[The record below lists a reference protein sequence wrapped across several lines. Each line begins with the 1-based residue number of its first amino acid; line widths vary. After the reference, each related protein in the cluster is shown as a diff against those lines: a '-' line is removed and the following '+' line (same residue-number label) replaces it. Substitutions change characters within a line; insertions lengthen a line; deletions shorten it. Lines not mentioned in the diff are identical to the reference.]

1 MAVIRGAWWA
11 NAALSSFDMTSR
23 TTSAVAALLLLAS
36 TAGCGGGGGG
46 HAAANPTPSYAAPVP
61 GSYNADQLTQA
72 LLTDIPG
79 YIRSGA
85 PQWGEYGSLAAVQNL
100 NQMQQA
106 VKLDKP
112 QCASSTRALS
122 QEKAVQT
129 APSALAAFTKGTR
142 QSLTETLMAVGPDVA
157 ARQVKV
163 RVPAGCRSFR
173 VKVGR
178 VWVSDTI
185 VEPSGTRIGEGS
197 RTAGVVTSAAA
208 NPATSVHTW
217 FVVLRSRGYL
227 ATITLYGPG
236 VTQAEAER
244 FARKAYQQAERILP

>member
-1 MAVIRGAWWA
+1 LAGICGAWRA
-11 NAALSSFDMTSR
+11 NGALSSFDMTSR
-23 TTSAVAALLLLAS
+23 NPSAVVAFLLLAS
-36 TAGCGGGGGG
+36 IAGCAGGG
-46 HAAANPTPSYAAPVP
+46 ADPATTSPPPSYAPPAT

-79 YIRSGA
+79 YTRSGA

-112 QCASSTRALS
+112 QCAASTRAVS

-129 APSALAAFTKGTR
+129 APSALVAFTRGAA

-157 ARQVKV
+157 ARQVRE

-178 VWVSDTI
+178 TWVTDTI
-185 VEPSGTRIGEGS
+185 VEPSSARIGEGS
-197 RTAGVVTSAAA
+197 RTAGVVTS
-208 NPATSVHTW
+208 TGVGGVHTW

-236 VTQAEAER
+236 ATQAEAER
-244 FARKAYQQAERILP
+244 FARRAYQQAERILP

>member
-1 MAVIRGAWWA
+1 
-11 NAALSSFDMTSR
+11 MTSR
-23 TTSAVAALLLLAS
+23 KLIPVGAFAPLCVALAS
-36 TAGCGGGGGG
+36 LAGCGSGDGGQAVTSPGASSG
-46 HAAANPTPSYAAPVP
+46 TLTP

-79 YIRSGA
+79 FIRSTA

-106 VKLDKP
+106 VRLDKP
-112 QCASSTRALS
+112 QCASSAQALS

-129 APSALAAFTKGTR
+129 APSALVSFTRGR
-142 QSLTETLMAVGPDVA
+142 ARSLTETLMAVGPDVA
-157 ARQVKV
+157 ARQVRV
-163 RVPAGCRSFR
+163 RVPADCRNLR

-178 VWVSDTI
+178 TWVPDTI
-185 VEPSGTRIGEGS
+185 AEPSAARIGEGS
-197 RTAGVVTSAAA
+197 RTVGVITG
-208 NPATSVHTW
+208 TGGVHTW

-236 VTQAEAER
+236 VAQAEAER
-244 FARKAYQQAERILP
+244 FARQAYQQAERILP

>member
-1 MAVIRGAWWA
+1 
-11 NAALSSFDMTSR
+11 MTSR
-23 TTSAVAALLLLAS
+23 KLAAVAAFVPLIS
-36 TAGCGGGGGG
+36 IAGCGGGGGG
-46 HAAANPTPSYAAPVP
+46 RGVTSPSASSGTTVP
-61 GSYNADQLTQA
+61 GAYNADQLTQA

-79 YIRSGA
+79 YVRSGA
-85 PQWGEYGSLAAVQNL
+85 PQWGEYRSLAAVQNL

-129 APSALAAFTKGTR
+129 APSALVAFARGGK

-157 ARQVKV
+157 ARQVRV
-163 RVPAGCRSFR
+163 RVPASCRSFR
-173 VKVGR
+173 VRVGHR
-178 VWVSDTI
+178 WVSDTI
-185 VEPSGTRIGEGS
+185 VEPSAGRIGEGS
-197 RTAGVVTSAAA
+197 RTAGVVTGV
-208 NPATSVHTW
+208 NGVHTW

-244 FARKAYQQAERILP
+244 YARSAYQQAERILP

>member
-1 MAVIRGAWWA
+1 
-11 NAALSSFDMTSR
+11 MTSR
-23 TTSAVAALLLLAS
+23 NSSVAVAFLLLAS
-36 TAGCGGGGGG
+36 LAGCGGGGGG
-46 HAAANPTPSYAAPVP
+46 QATTGSPPPSAATVP
-61 GSYNADQLTQA
+61 GAYNADQLTQA

-79 YIRSGA
+79 YTRSGA

-112 QCASSTRALS
+112 QCASSTHALS
-122 QEKAVQT
+122 QEKAVQA
-129 APSALAAFTKGTR
+129 APSALVAFTRGTR

-157 ARQVKV
+157 ARQVRV

-178 VWVSDTI
+178 TWVSDTI
-185 VEPSGTRIGEGS
+185 VEPSGARIGEGS
-197 RTAGVVTSAAA
+197 RTAGV
-208 NPATSVHTW
+208 ATSTGVGGVRTW

-236 VTQAEAER
+236 ATQAEAER

>member
-1 MAVIRGAWWA
+1 
-11 NAALSSFDMTSR
+11 MTSR
-23 TTSAVAALLLLAS
+23 KASLVAAFVLLAS
-36 TAGCGGGGGG
+36 AAGCGGGGGG
-46 HAAANPTPSYAAPVP
+46 RAVTGSSPSYSPAVP

-79 YIRSGA
+79 YVRSGA
-85 PQWGEYGSLAAVQNL
+85 PQWGDYGSLAAVQNL

-129 APSALAAFTKGTR
+129 APSALVAFTGNGR
-142 QSLTETLMAVGPDVA
+142 SVTETLMAVGPDVA
-157 ARQVKV
+157 ARQVRI
-163 RVPAGCRSFR
+163 RVPAACRGFR

-178 VWVSDTI
+178 AWVSDTI
-185 VEPSGTRIGEGS
+185 VEPAGAHIGEGS
-197 RTAGVVTSAAA
+197 RTAGVLTTSGRA
-208 NPATSVHTW
+208 VVRTW

-227 ATITLYGPG
+227 ATITLYGPDA
-236 VTQAEAER
+236 TQADAER
-244 FARKAYQQAERILP
+244 FARRAYQQAERILP

>member
-1 MAVIRGAWWA
+1 
-11 NAALSSFDMTSR
+11 MTSR
-23 TTSAVAALLLLAS
+23 NPSAALALLLLAS
-36 TAGCGGGGGG
+36 IAGCAGGGGGRTVTST
-46 HAAANPTPSYAAPVP
+46 TPSYAAPVP

-79 YIRSGA
+79 YVRSGA

-112 QCASSTRALS
+112 QCATSNRALS

-129 APSALAAFTKGTR
+129 APSALVAFTKGAQ
-142 QSLTETLMAVGPDVA
+142 QSVTETLMAVGPDVA
-157 ARQVKV
+157 ARQVRV
-163 RVPAGCRSFR
+163 RTPAGCRTFR

-178 VWVSDTI
+178 TWVADTV
-185 VEPSGTRIGEGS
+185 VEPAGAHIGEGS
-197 RTAGVVTSAAA
+197 RTAGVLTSSGVTA
-208 NPATSVHTW
+208 VRTW

-236 VTQAEAER
+236 AARAEAER
-244 FARKAYQQAERILP
+244 FARRAYQQAERILP

>member
-1 MAVIRGAWWA
+1 
-11 NAALSSFDMTSR
+11 MTSR
-23 TTSAVAALLLLAS
+23 KLIAVAAFVPLAS
-36 TAGCGGGGGG
+36 TAGCGGGDGG
-46 HAAANPTPSYAAPVP
+46 HAVTSPSASSTTLVP

-79 YIRSGA
+79 YVRSGP

-112 QCASSTRALS
+112 QCTSSTRALS

-129 APSALAAFTKGTR
+129 APSALVAFTRGGS

-157 ARQVKV
+157 ARQVRV

-173 VKVGR
+173 VKVGGT
-178 VWVSDTI
+178 WVSDTI
-185 VEPSGTRIGEGS
+185 VEPSGGARIGEGS
-197 RTAGVVTSAAA
+197 RTAGVVTG
-208 NPATSVHTW
+208 TSGVQTW

-227 ATITLYGPG
+227 ATITLYGPD
-236 VTQAEAER
+236 VSQAEAER
-244 FARKAYQQAERILP
+244 FAHRAYQQAERILP

>member
-1 MAVIRGAWWA
+1 
-11 NAALSSFDMTSR
+11 MTSCNP
-23 TTSAVAALLLLAS
+23 SAAAAFALLTLV
-36 TAGCGGGGGG
+36 AGCGGGDGG
-46 HAAANPTPSYAAPVP
+46 HAATSSTPSSVAPAP

-79 YIRSGA
+79 YARSGA

-100 NQMQQA
+100 SQMQQA

-112 QCASSTRALS
+112 QCASSTRALN

-129 APSALAAFTKGTR
+129 APSALVAFTRGAR
-142 QSLTETLMAVGPDVA
+142 QSVTETLMAVGPDVA
-157 ARQVKV
+157 ARQVRV
-163 RVPAGCRSFR
+163 RIPANCRNIR

-178 VWVSDTI
+178 AWIADTL
-185 VEPSGTRIGEGS
+185 VEPSGAHIGEGS
-197 RTAGVVTSAAA
+197 RTAGVLT
-208 NPATSVHTW
+208 ATGTTTVRTW

-236 VTQAEAER
+236 ATQAEAER
-244 FARKAYQQAERILP
+244 FARRAYQQAERILP

>member
-1 MAVIRGAWWA
+1 
-11 NAALSSFDMTSR
+11 MTSR
-23 TTSAVAALLLLAS
+23 NPCAVAALLLLS
-36 TAGCGGGGGG
+36 LVAGCGGGGGDD
-46 HAAANPTPSYAAPVP
+46 AAPSSTPSSVAPVP

-72 LLTDIPG
+72 LLSDIPG
-79 YIRSGA
+79 YVRSGA

-112 QCASSTRALS
+112 QCASSTRALG

-129 APSALAAFTKGTR
+129 APSALVAFTRGGR
-142 QSLTETLMAVGPDVA
+142 QSVTETLMAVGPDIA
-157 ARQVKV
+157 ARQVRV
-163 RVPAGCRSFR
+163 RIPAECRSIR

-178 VWVSDTI
+178 AWVADTL
-185 VEPSGTRIGEGS
+185 VEPAAAHIGEGS
-197 RTAGVVTSAAA
+197 RTAGVLTTTG
-208 NPATSVHTW
+208 ATTVRTW

-236 VTQAEAER
+236 ATQAEAER
-244 FARKAYQQAERILP
+244 FARRAYQQAERILP

>member
-1 MAVIRGAWWA
+1 
-11 NAALSSFDMTSR
+11 MTSR
-23 TTSAVAALLLLAS
+23 NPPAVAAFLVWGLLLGLPLS
-36 TAGCGGGGGG
+36 LVAGCGGGGGG
-46 HAAANPTPSYAAPVP
+46 HVAATSSPSSVAPVP

-112 QCASSTRALS
+112 QCASSTRALN

-129 APSALAAFTKGTR
+129 APSALAAFTRGTG
-142 QSLTETLMAVGPDVA
+142 QSVTETLMAVGPDVA
-157 ARQVKV
+157 ARQVRV
-163 RVPAGCRSFR
+163 RIPAGCRSIR
-173 VKVGR
+173 VKVGGA
-178 VWVSDTI
+178 WVSDTL
-185 VEPSGTRIGEGS
+185 VEPSGAHIGEGS
-197 RTAGVVTSAAA
+197 RTAGVLTNTGTTAVR
-208 NPATSVHTW
+208 TW

-236 VTQAEAER
+236 ATQAEAER
-244 FARKAYQQAERILP
+244 FAHRAYQQAERILP

>member
-1 MAVIRGAWWA
+1 
-11 NAALSSFDMTSR
+11 MTSR
-23 TTSAVAALLLLAS
+23 TPSALAALLLLALV
-36 TAGCGGGGGG
+36 AGCGGGGGG
-46 HAAANPTPSYAAPVP
+46 HVAATSSPSSAAPAP

-79 YIRSGA
+79 YVRSGA

-112 QCASSTRALS
+112 QCASSTRALN
-122 QEKAVQT
+122 QEKAVQA
-129 APSALAAFTKGTR
+129 APSALAAFTHGTR
-142 QSLTETLMAVGPDVA
+142 QSVTETLMAVGPDVA

-163 RVPAGCRSFR
+163 RIPLGCRSIR

-178 VWVSDTI
+178 VWVSDTL
-185 VEPSGTRIGEGS
+185 VEPSGAHIGEGS
-197 RTAGVVTSAAA
+197 RTAGVLTS
-208 NPATSVHTW
+208 TGTTTVRTW

-236 VTQAEAER
+236 ATQAEAER
-244 FARKAYQQAERILP
+244 YARRAYQQAERILP

>member
-1 MAVIRGAWWA
+1 VICGAWQA
-11 NAALSSFDMTSR
+11 NTALSSFAMTSR
-23 TTSAVAALLLLAS
+23 KLIAVAAFVPLAS
-36 TAGCGGGGGG
+36 IAGCGGGDGGRVV
-46 HAAANPTPSYAAPVP
+46 TSPSASSTTLVP

-79 YIRSGA
+79 YVRSGP

-129 APSALAAFTKGTR
+129 APSALVAFTRGGA

-157 ARQVKV
+157 ARQVRV

-178 VWVSDTI
+178 TWVSDTI
-185 VEPSGTRIGEGS
+185 VEPSGPRIGEGA
-197 RTAGVVTSAAA
+197 RTAGVVTGV
-208 NPATSVHTW
+208 NGVHTW

-236 VTQAEAER
+236 VTQADAER
-244 FARKAYQQAERILP
+244 FARRAYQQAERILP

>member
-1 MAVIRGAWWA
+1 
-11 NAALSSFDMTSR
+11 MTSR
-23 TTSAVAALLLLAS
+23 RLIVVAAFLSLAS
-36 TAGCGGGGGG
+36 AAGCGGGGGG
-46 HAAANPTPSYAAPVP
+46 RAGGGSTPSYAAPVP

-79 YIRSGA
+79 YVRSGA
-85 PQWGEYGSLAAVQNL
+85 PQWGEYGSLAAIQNL

-112 QCASSTRALS
+112 QCASSTRAVS

-129 APSALAAFTKGTR
+129 APSALVAFAQGNK
-142 QSLTETLMAVGPDVA
+142 QSVTETLMAVGPDVA

-163 RVPAGCRSFR
+163 SVPADCRSFR
-173 VKVGR
+173 VKVGSA
-178 VWVSDTI
+178 WVTDTI
-185 VEPSGTRIGEGS
+185 YEPTGTRIGEGS
-197 RTAGVVTSAAA
+197 RTAGILTSSGVTS
-208 NPATSVHTW
+208 VRTW

-236 VTQAEAER
+236 ATRVQAEG
-244 FARKAYQQAERILP
+244 FARQAYQQAERILP

>member
-1 MAVIRGAWWA
+1 
-11 NAALSSFDMTSR
+11 MTSR
-23 TTSAVAALLLLAS
+23 RLAVVAAFVPLAAL
-36 TAGCGGGGGG
+36 TGCGGDGGG
-46 HAAANPTPSYAAPVP
+46 HAVTSPSASSSTVVP
-61 GSYNADQLTQA
+61 GAYTADQLTQA

-79 YIRSGA
+79 YVRSGA

-122 QEKAVQT
+122 QEKTVQT
-129 APSALAAFTKGTR
+129 APSALVAFTRAGK

-157 ARQVKV
+157 ARQVRV

-173 VKVGR
+173 VKVGKT
-178 VWVSDTI
+178 WVSDTL
-185 VEPSGTRIGEGS
+185 VEPAGPRIGEGS
-197 RTAGVVTSAAA
+197 RTAGVVTGVSG
-208 NPATSVHTW
+208 VHTW

-244 FARKAYQQAERILP
+244 YARRAYQQAERILP

>member
-1 MAVIRGAWWA
+1 MRSVAA

-23 TTSAVAALLLLAS
+23 TRPAVAAIVLLAS
-36 TAGCGGGGGG
+36 
-46 HAAANPTPSYAAPVP
+46 AAACGKAGDRQVAASATPSYAAPTP

-79 YIRSGA
+79 YERSGA

-100 NQMQQA
+100 GQMQQA

-112 QCASSTRALS
+112 QCASSTRAVS

-129 APSALAAFTKGTR
+129 APSALVAFVQGEGT
-142 QSLTETLMAVGPDVA
+142 SLTETLMAVGPDVA
-157 ARQVKV
+157 ARQVRV
-163 RVPAGCRSFR
+163 RVPAACRTFR
-173 VKVGR
+173 VKAGR
-178 VWVSDTI
+178 GWVTDTI
-185 VEPSGTRIGEGS
+185 TEAGGARIGEGS
-197 RTAGVVTSAAA
+197 RTAGV
-208 NPATSVHTW
+208 ATTNATASVHTW

-236 VTQAEAER
+236 ATQAEAER
-244 FARKAYQQAERILP
+244 LARQAYQQAERILP

>member
-1 MAVIRGAWWA
+1 M
-11 NAALSSFDMTSR
+11 
-23 TTSAVAALLLLAS
+23 VAAFLPRFVPVFVSLALVV
-36 TAGCGGGGGG
+36 GCGGGDGGN
-46 HAAANPTPSYAAPVP
+46 AVTSPSASSGTLVP

-79 YIRSGA
+79 YVRSGP
-85 PQWGEYGSLAAVQNL
+85 PQWGEYASLAAVQNL

-112 QCASSTRALS
+112 QCASSARALS

-129 APSALAAFTKGTR
+129 APSALVAFTRGGD

-157 ARQVKV
+157 ARQVGV
-163 RVPAGCRSFR
+163 RVPAACRSFR

-178 VWVSDTI
+178 TWVSDTI
-185 VEPSGTRIGEGS
+185 VEPSGARIGEGS
-197 RTAGVVTSAAA
+197 RTAGLVAG
-208 NPATSVHTW
+208 PGGVHTW

-227 ATITLYGPG
+227 ATITLYGPS

-244 FARKAYQQAERILP
+244 YARRAYRQAERILP

>member
-1 MAVIRGAWWA
+1 
-11 NAALSSFDMTSR
+11 MTSR
-23 TTSAVAALLLLAS
+23 NPPAVAAFLVVGLVLGLA
-36 TAGCGGGGGG
+36 AGCGGGGDG
-46 HAAANPTPSYAAPVP
+46 HVAATSSPSSVAPVP

-79 YIRSGA
+79 YVRSGA

-112 QCASSTRALS
+112 QCASSTRALN

-129 APSALAAFTKGTR
+129 APSALAAFTRGTR
-142 QSLTETLMAVGPDVA
+142 QSVTETLMAVGPDVA
-157 ARQVKV
+157 ARQVRV
-163 RVPAGCRSFR
+163 RIPAGCRSIR
-173 VKVGR
+173 VKVGGA
-178 VWVSDTI
+178 WVSDTL
-185 VEPSGTRIGEGS
+185 VEPSGAHIGEGS
-197 RTAGVVTSAAA
+197 RTAGVLTNTGTTAVR
-208 NPATSVHTW
+208 TW

-236 VTQAEAER
+236 ATQAEAER
-244 FARKAYQQAERILP
+244 FAHRAYQQAERILP

>member
-1 MAVIRGAWWA
+1 
-11 NAALSSFDMTSR
+11 MTSR
-23 TTSAVAALLLLAS
+23 KTPAVATLLLLAS
-36 TAGCGGGGGG
+36 TTGCGGGGGG
-46 HAAANPTPSYAAPVP
+46 HAVANPTPSYAAPVP

-79 YIRSGA
+79 YNRSGP

-112 QCASSTRALS
+112 QCASSARAIS

-129 APSALAAFTKGTR
+129 APSALVAFAKGDR
-142 QSLTETLMAVGPDVA
+142 QSVTETLMAVGPDVA
-157 ARQVKV
+157 ARQVKI
-163 RVPAGCRSFR
+163 RVPAVCRSFR
-173 VKVGR
+173 VKVGHT
-178 VWVSDTI
+178 WVSDTI

-197 RTAGVVTSAAA
+197 RTAGVVTSPVTSAGV
-208 NPATSVHTW
+208 PATGTGVHTW

-236 VTQAEAER
+236 VTRAEAER

>member
-1 MAVIRGAWWA
+1 
-11 NAALSSFDMTSR
+11 MTSR
-23 TTSAVAALLLLAS
+23 KLIAVAAFLPLAS
-36 TAGCGGGGGG
+36 IAACGGGGGG
-46 HAAANPTPSYAAPVP
+46 HAVASAAPSSAAPVP

-79 YIRSGA
+79 YVRSGT

-129 APSALAAFTKGTR
+129 APSALVAFTKGSE
-142 QSLTETLMAVGPDVA
+142 QSLTETLMAVGPDIA

-163 RVPAGCRSFR
+163 RVPAGCRSFH

-178 VWVSDTI
+178 AWVSDTI

-197 RTAGVVTSAAA
+197 RTAGVVTST
-208 NPATSVHTW
+208 ATTGVHTW

-236 VTQAEAER
+236 VTRAEAER

>member
-1 MAVIRGAWWA
+1 
-11 NAALSSFDMTSR
+11 MTSR
-23 TTSAVAALLLLAS
+23 RLIVVAAFLPLAS
-36 TAGCGGGGGG
+36 IAGCGGGGGG
-46 HAAANPTPSYAAPVP
+46 HAVTGSTPSYAAPVP

-79 YIRSGA
+79 YVRSGA

-112 QCASSTRALS
+112 QCASSTHAVT
-122 QEKAVQT
+122 QEKSVQT
-129 APSALAAFTKGTR
+129 APSALVAFTRSTG
-142 QSLTETLMAVGPDVA
+142 QSVTETLMAVGPDVA

-178 VWVSDTI
+178 AWVADTI
-185 VEPSGTRIGEGS
+185 VEASGARIGEGS
-197 RTAGVVTSAAA
+197 RTAGVLTS
-208 NPATSVHTW
+208 TGTTDVRTW

-236 VTQAEAER
+236 ATQAEAER
-244 FARKAYQQAERILP
+244 FARRAYQQAERILP

>member
-1 MAVIRGAWWA
+1 
-11 NAALSSFDMTSR
+11 MTSR
-23 TTSAVAALLLLAS
+23 KLIAVAAFLPLAS

-46 HAAANPTPSYAAPVP
+46 HAVASPTPSYAAPVP

-79 YIRSGA
+79 YVRSGA

-106 VKLDKP
+106 VKIDKP

-122 QEKAVQT
+122 QEKAVRT
-129 APSALAAFTKGTR
+129 APSALVAFTRGAR

-163 RVPAGCRSFR
+163 RVPAGCRSFH
-173 VKVGR
+173 VKVGSA
-178 VWVSDTI
+178 WVSDTI
-185 VEPSGTRIGEGS
+185 VEPSGARIGEGS
-197 RTAGVVTSAAA
+197 RTAGVVTS
-208 NPATSVHTW
+208 TGTTGVHTW

-236 VTQAEAER
+236 ATQAEAER
-244 FARKAYQQAERILP
+244 FARRAYQQAERILP